1 MALKCFQ
8 KACEVIKKYEN
19 PDDFIFLE
27 PSAGDGVFYDLF
39 PKNRRIGIDIEPK
52 RDGFIQCDFLNYQL
66 PTHQKVICLGNPPFG
81 HRGVMALEFIN
92 HARNCDFVCFIL
104 PMFFESQGKGS
115 IKYRVKG
122 LNLLYSERLE
132 KNAFIDFKN
141 KEVDAHCVFQIWSKK
156 YQNKKVNFL
165 GIRIAIKNPLAN
177 ISRFSR
183 FHWLKTE
190 NAVKSGFLI
199 KKRLFTFHQLFIKAH
214 KL

>member
-1 MALKCFQ
+1 MQTLFKEITPKRYVNGNEMKENSSNVLDQYFTKPSVALKCFQ

-39 PKNRRIGIDIEPK
+39 PKDRRIGIDIEPK
-52 RDGFIQCDFLNYQL
+52 RDGFIQCDFLNYKL

-141 KEVDAHCVFQIWSKK
+141 KEVDVHCVF
-156 YQNKKVNFL
+156 
-165 GIRIAIKNPLAN
+165 
-177 ISRFSR
+177 
-183 FHWLKTE
+183 
-190 NAVKSGFLI
+190 
-199 KKRLFTFHQLFIKAH
+199 
-214 KL
+214 

>member
-1 MALKCFQ
+1 MQTLFKEVTPKRYVNGNEMKENSSNVLDQYFTKPSVALKCFQ

-19 PDDFIFLE
+19 LDDFIFLE

-52 RDGFIQCDFLNYQL
+52 RDGFIQCDFLNYKL
-66 PTHQKVICLGNPPFG
+66 PTYQKVICLGNPPFG

-132 KNAFIDFKN
+132 KM
-141 KEVDAHCVFQIWSKK
+141 
-156 YQNKKVNFL
+156 
-165 GIRIAIKNPLAN
+165 
-177 ISRFSR
+177 
-183 FHWLKTE
+183 
-190 NAVKSGFLI
+190 
-199 KKRLFTFHQLFIKAH
+199 RL
-214 KL
+214 

>member
-1 MALKCFQ
+1 MTCFLKIDAF
-8 KACEVIKKYEN
+8 
-19 PDDFIFLE
+19 
-27 PSAGDGVFYDLF
+27 
-39 PKNRRIGIDIEPK
+39 GIDIEPK
-52 RDGFIQCDFLNYQL
+52 RDGFIQCDFLNYKL

-122 LNLLYSERLE
+122 LNLLYSECLE

-141 KEVDAHCVFQIWSKK
+141 KEVDVHCVFQIWSKK

-165 GIRIAIKNPLAN
+165 GIRIAIKNPLAS

-183 FHWLKTE
+183 FH
-190 NAVKSGFLI
+190 
-199 KKRLFTFHQLFIKAH
+199 
-214 KL
+214 